1 MYATKTEQQFLI
13 VFVSI
18 PTRKKNYDLIH
29 IVAFFHY
36 THRDNMVVNVQH
48 ALLSNP
54 FKKRLGIGW
63 QMRLQKISIN
73 KQLNLLWYPHC
84 ELTITFFV
92 CQRDPVRIRACARRN
107 PPKRYGKT
115 HMPSSSSSL
124 LASVL
129 LAASTSFVVSEA
141 RFFLFTTDC
150 HVIVNT
156 CINILQI
163 SITNRLTTTHRWMH
177 RNFQSNILF
186 MRGRGITKRRRCSP
200 LLQNATE
207 KARWEEEGPWA

>member
-1 MYATKTEQQFLI
+1 M
-13 VFVSI
+13 
-18 PTRKKNYDLIH
+18 
-29 IVAFFHY
+29 
-36 THRDNMVVNVQH
+36 
-48 ALLSNP
+48 
-54 FKKRLGIGW
+54 
-63 QMRLQKISIN
+63 
-73 KQLNLLWYPHC
+73 
-84 ELTITFFV
+84 
-92 CQRDPVRIRACARRN
+92 RIRACARRN

-186 MRGRGITKRRRCSP
+186 MRPRHHKTPPMFPPSAKRHRKGQMRRRRPMSLSVTRQKGRPTNPIGCP
-200 LLQNATE
+200 LLEADSTR
-207 KARWEEEGPWA
+207 KT